1 MPSRKRVAVV
11 IGAGSVKCAAGIGLA
26 KVLAREGVPI
36 DLLVGTSGGSM
47 FAAVM
52 AQGLP
57 SDEAA
62 ALVSKLWT
70 RDITSQRDTRAL
82 LGALLPKVF
91 GFSEK
96 FGMKSDVRVLQKL
109 QGVFAESRIEDTKT
123 PLLITATDFH
133 TGEQAVFS
141 KGRLVDAIR
150 ASISIPFIF
159 KPWTVDGRTYIDGF
173 MSDPLPVGPAVRE
186 GADIIIAMG
195 FDSPMQE
202 HINSPARFAFQLSS
216 IMNNNLQRA
225 RFAFHNAAHHG
236 EVIAIVPEFQQ
247 RVRLFDTA
255 KIPYIIEEGER
266 ATEAIMPQLRQMLAE
281 PAAASLAVA

>member
-1 MPSRKRVAVV
+1 MQTKKRIAVV

-26 KVLAREGVPI
+26 KVLAREGIDI
-36 DLLVGTSGGSM
+36 DLLVGASGGSM

-57 SDEAA
+57 HEQTTE
-62 ALVSKLWT
+62 LVSQLWT
-70 RDITSQRDTRAL
+70 RDLTSQRDNRAML
-82 LGALLPKVF
+82 SALLPRMF
-91 GFSEK
+91 GFDEK
-96 FGMKSDVRVLQKL
+96 FGMKSDTLVMQRLQS
-109 QGVFAESRIEDTKT
+109 VFGNSRIEGTKT
-123 PLLITATDFH
+123 QLLITATDFH
-133 TGEQAVFS
+133 TGEQVVFS
-141 KGRLVDAIR
+141 RGKLTDAIR

-159 KPWTVDGRTYIDGF
+159 KPWTFDGRTYIDGF

-202 HINSPARFAFQLSS
+202 NISSPTRFAFQLSS

-236 EVIAIVPEFQQ
+236 EVIAIVPEFEQ

-266 ATEAIMPQLRQMLAE
+266 ATEAILPQLHRMLAQGE
-281 PAAASLAVA
+281 RSLAAVA

>member
-1 MPSRKRVAVV
+1 MYNGKRIAVV

-26 KVLAREGVPI
+26 KVLAREGIDI
-36 DLLVGTSGGSM
+36 DLLVGTSGGAM
-47 FAAVM
+47 FAAAM

-57 SDEAA
+57 HEEATE
-62 ALVSKLWT
+62 LVSRLWT
-70 RDITSQRDTRAL
+70 RDLTAKRDNRAML
-82 LGALLPKVF
+82 SALLPKLF
-91 GFSEK
+91 GFNER
-96 FGMKSDVRVLQKL
+96 FGMKTDTRAMRMLHT
-109 QGVFAESRIEDTKT
+109 VFGGQRIEDCKI

-141 KGRLVDAIR
+141 RGAMVDAIR
-150 ASISIPFIF
+150 ASIAIPFIF
-159 KPWTVDGRTYIDGF
+159 KPWTFEGRTYVDGF

-202 HINSPARFAFQLSS
+202 RITSPARFAFQMSS

-225 RFAFHNAAHHG
+225 RFAFHNVAHHG
-236 EVIAIVPEFQQ
+236 ELIAIVPEFTQ

-255 KIPYIIEEGER
+255 KIPYIIEQGER
-266 ATEAIMPQLRQMLAE
+266 ATEAILPELRRMLAIPE
-281 PAAASLAVA
+281 RSLVPA

>member
-1 MPSRKRVAVV
+1 MTGKPKRIAVV

-47 FAAVM
+47 FAAAM

-57 SDEAA
+57 GDDAA

-70 RDITSQRDTRAL
+70 RELTAQRDHRAML
-82 LGALLPKVF
+82 SALLPRLF
-91 GFSEK
+91 GFTEK
-96 FGMKSDVRVLQKL
+96 FGMKSDARVMQKL
-109 QGVFAESRIEDTKT
+109 ESAFGDSRIEATQI

-133 TGEQAVFS
+133 TGEQVVFS
-141 KGRLVDAIR
+141 NGKLTDAIR

-202 HINSPARFAFQLSS
+202 NINTPARFAFQLSS

-236 EVIAIVPEFQQ
+236 EVIAIVPQFKQ

-266 ATEAIMPQLRQMLAE
+266 ATEAIMPQLRRMLNEGA
-281 PAAASLAVA
+281 PSLAVA